1 MHDMIL
7 EGRPISKGSI
17 IELTDE
23 RLESAHRYVL
33 FNTAEIEPYLHLH
46 LAELKHSDKRL
57 SRNEG
62 LLWKRYSEEF
72 SSWFEQK
79 IEEENRNDISM
90 TLKCL
95 ACGPQR
101 QAVSYNAYIINDQ
114 RYHIKDV
121 EKSTQNNGVLIEL
134 VTVCQ
139 SSSKDT
145 NSCIDTITYY
155 GVIKD
160 ILLLDYYTLKI
171 PLFDGN
177 WTNIRNGVKFE
188 DGFTLVNLH
197 QGQHQFAR
205 DSFILASQAKQV
217 FYSRE
222 NDSSSWY
229 VVLRAP
235 PRGFHELDNYAENC
249 ITTLRPLDV
258 SRLDNNKE
266 GEDGSSRRENYEG
279 IYI

>member
-222 NDSSSWY
+222 NDSSS
-229 VVLRAP
+229 
-235 PRGFHELDNYAENC
+235 
-249 ITTLRPLDV
+249 
-258 SRLDNNKE
+258 
-266 GEDGSSRRENYEG
+266 
-279 IYI
+279 

>member
-1 MHDMIL
+1 
-7 EGRPISKGSI
+7 
-17 IELTDE
+17 
-23 RLESAHRYVL
+23 
-33 FNTAEIEPYLHLH
+33 
-46 LAELKHSDKRL
+46 
-57 SRNEG
+57 
-62 LLWKRYSEEF
+62 
-72 SSWFEQK
+72 
-79 IEEENRNDISM
+79 M

-95 ACGPQR
+95 ACGPRR

-171 PLFDGN
+171 PLFDCN
-177 WTNIRNGVKFE
+177 WANIRNGVKFE

-258 SRLDNNKE
+258 SRLDNNIE
-266 GEDGSSRRENYEG
+266 GEDGSSRRENCEG